1 VIATPAEVREKFR
14 RVKPLKDIS
23 VTQHG
28 WTVAAFGRK
37 PPYSLRR
44 SAETPLRCR
53 LVSEGRAPRD
63 PNFSGQSGKM
73 GRRGTPPS
81 DSFTTAVAYAFTR
94 ELERL
99 HPDNPVNK
107 GTGQESASN
116 YKCCAMLVFCFTSNA
131 AFGVCH
137 EFGRAD
143 AVQAGLPPPSVVF
156 LRAGQKTN
164 STHQSI

>member
-1 VIATPAEVREKFR
+1 VVIATPAEVREKFR
-14 RVKPLKDIS
+14 RVKPLKNIS

-81 DSFTTAVAYAFTR
+81 DSFTTADAYAFER
-94 ELERL
+94 ELGQL
-99 HPDNPVNK
+99 HPDNRNIK
-107 GTGQESASN
+107 AKIRQQLQELRDRN
-116 YKCCAMLVFCFTSNA
+116 LLLHV
-131 AFGVCH
+131 
-137 EFGRAD
+137 GRNCWR
-143 AVQAGLPPPSVVF
+143 LP
-156 LRAGQKTN
+156 
-164 STHQSI
+164 